1 MKTKQKTTLGSAL
14 ILTTILLFVILG
26 MVVSLTYVTV
36 MEQKMSGK
44 TKSSVGS
51 FYNAESG
58 VEWILN
64 KIASSS
70 GEIGDNL
77 TLNSDSSISCPPS
90 FGDDY
95 CKVYLL
101 DQNGDVIQDSS
112 VQLSDVK
119 AVRSVGSQGGE
130 TQRAIEAAVAIGS
143 DYSYTYFCY
152 NIDNERWGGTPKCVD
167 SGSVSQ
173 GYCPSGET
181 QKKELGEWGAC
192 VCSGPNYIFSFMPPS
207 GGCWTT
213 VACPSGGSP
222 SKVVQGKAFV
232 CSK

>member
-1 MKTKQKTTLGSAL
+1 MKTKQKPTLGSAL

-90 FGDDY
+90 FGDNE

-112 VQLSDVK
+112 VQLSEVK
-119 AVRSVGSQGGE
+119 AVRSVGSQGQE
-130 TQRAIEAAVAIGS
+130 TQRAIEAAVGGTGGGSCYTCYNGS
-143 DYSYTYFCY
+143 DISDCCDPSFKSAVVKIGTWYNCSYHQPAAYFSGVTISYPGAPCWSHAALTSS
-152 NIDNERWGGTPKCVD
+152 EGGVA
-167 SGSVSQ
+167 
-173 GYCPSGET
+173 Y
-181 QKKELGEWGAC
+181 AC
-192 VCSGPNYIFSFMPPS
+192 C
-207 GGCWTT
+207 
-213 VACPSGGSP
+213 
-222 SKVVQGKAFV
+222 K
-232 CSK
+232 